1 MRDNV
6 LYHTLMNTA
15 GDGINDLIIARPT
28 DLRPA
33 PLFAPTRKAARRF
46 LEFFTAQINN
56 AHTRRAYVNATRRFA
71 DWCASKEIH
80 ELAQV
85 QPFHVA
91 AFVHDLQE
99 ELSPPSVKQHLAAI
113 RMLFDWLVTGHVID
127 TNPAHSVR
135 GPRYTVKKGK
145 TPVLTAEE
153 AHALLESIPI
163 TKKPDNDT
171 EAADQPDLLG
181 LRDRALI
188 GVMVYSFARIGAV
201 IQMKVGDYFVQGR
214 RRWVRLH
221 EKGGKEHD
229 VPCHH
234 RLDQCLH
241 DYIEAAGITDDID
254 GYLFRT
260 ARRKTGQLTTN
271 PLFQQDAH
279 RIIRRRAKAAG
290 IETRIGNH
298 TFRATG
304 ITAYLK
310 NSGKLEV
317 AQQIAN
323 HESPRTTKLYDRRH
337 DEISLDEIERITI

>member
-1 MRDNV
+1 MRSWDS
-6 LYHTLMNTA
+6 
-15 GDGINDLIIARPT
+15 P
-28 DLRPA
+28 
-33 PLFAPTRKAARRF
+33 RF
-46 LEFFTAQINN
+46 FLVS
-56 AHTRRAYVNATRRFA
+56 YMNATRRFA
-71 DWCASKEIH
+71 EWCASKDIH
-80 ELAQV
+80 QLAQV
-85 QPFHVA
+85 EPLHVA
-91 AFVHDLQE
+91 AFVRDLQE
-99 ELSPPSVKQHLAAI
+99 ELSPPSVKQHLAPI

-163 TKKPDNDT
+163 TKKPANDT

-188 GVMVYSFARIGAV
+188 AIMVYSFARIGAV

-234 RLDQCLH
+234 SLDQCLH
-241 DYIEAAGITDDID
+241 DYIEAAGITDDVD

-323 HESPRTTKLYDRRH
+323 HESPRTTKLYDRRQ